1 MIASVALATLIRTC
15 APSVDVRTA
24 AAIVA
29 VESGGREYAVRDNTT
44 RRSYFP
50 TSLADAQDLVRRLLG
65 HQLDLGL
72 AQVDTVNLPAF
83 GVTPAQALDSC
94 TSLRLGSQV
103 LAEDYRQAYRQ
114 ATGATEEERRQVA
127 LRRAFSAYNSGSPTA
142 APDYAAL
149 VVAATSSP
157 LVREATAIADGRE
170 SGAVGRLAHRAAP
183 SKPSEPLRV
192 AYGLG
197 TASSVFAGAPSRI
210 SGSAFVVE
218 GAR

>member
-1 MIASVALATLIRTC
+1 VIAPAVLAGLISSC
-15 APSVDVRTA
+15 ASSVDVRTA
-24 AAIVA
+24 AAVVA
-29 VESGGREYAVRDNTT
+29 VESGGSPYAVNDNDT

-50 TSLADAQDLVRRLLG
+50 TSRDAAEALVRRLAG
-65 HQLDLGL
+65 HQLAVGI
-72 AQVDTVNLPAF
+72 AQVDSVNFARF
-83 GVTPAQALDSC
+83 GVDAVQVLDPC
-94 TSLRLGSQV
+94 TSLRLGAQV
-103 LAEDYRQAYRQ
+103 LVEDYRREYPR

-170 SGAVGRLAHRAAP
+170 SGAVSRLARRAAP
-183 SKPSEPLRV
+183 KPSEPLRV
-192 AYGLG
+192 AYGPG
-197 TASSVFAGAPSRI
+197 TASSVFAGGRSRI